1 MKKTNII
8 LILVAML
15 SLLGLGA
22 VVLLFG
28 DVPEKN
34 EYNVPSL
41 GEYQDNYTADNGRN
55 KEIIVEVAENF
66 AQPAADGI
74 YNMEFQNAVRESID
88 ALIRT
93 NKYSEDMPLVI
104 YNPFQTNTQSL
115 YVYFETE
122 EPYAVSYSIHTPEAD
137 YDDFGGYVV
146 PNRPDTSQIHEF
158 QIVGLIPG
166 ETNMITIRMMD
177 ADGQVKIRRFYYYN
191 THEAE
196 VATIELNTEA
206 GMKEVEND
214 DKTTSMVLASNES
227 VSEGM
232 FVVFPAEN
240 EVTPYLRFYD
250 NHGVQRCEIPL
261 EEYGTKRLLVYED
274 IMFFQV
280 STDKFVGINR
290 LGQVIKLFT
299 AENYTFGEDY
309 CFDKNNDILMLASD
323 KRQNSVDDCIL
334 LLDRETLEVTE
345 LVDLGDLLPEY
356 KITCKETAGVKDWIS
371 LNSISYVDGN
381 RILVSAEKTDTII
394 KIRRL
399 YNEPR
404 IAFLAGDTAKFEGT
418 PYTELFLKTEG
429 EFELHHSVNM
439 LEYQPYD
446 LIRETRS
453 YIYLLNNNENYK
465 YEKRQEH
472 FSYYYRYLVDDA
484 EGVLRLK
491 DSIVLPEVLEN
502 GSVQWYGN
510 HLVFA
515 TDAAAEFYE
524 YDSAFQLIMKYSYQ
538 EPTIKKTEAELEYE
552 EDNPPAD
559 ATVAF
564 LRVSKH
570 DFLGYYFNAEPVL
583 ILPLETETEGAELG
597 NE

>member
-8 LILVAML
+8 LILVAMI

-28 DVPEKN
+28 DTSKITEN
-34 EYNVPSL
+34 QVPSL
-41 GEYQDNYTADNGRN
+41 EEYKDTYIADAGKN
-55 KEIIVEVAENF
+55 KEIIVEVTENF
-66 AQPAADGI
+66 VQSSYGAI
-74 YNMEFQNAVRESID
+74 YDMEFQESVREKID
-88 ALIRT
+88 ALIRK
-93 NKYSEDMPLVI
+93 NHYSEDSPLVI
-104 YNPFQTNTQSL
+104 YNPFGTNTQSL

-146 PNRPDTSQIHEF
+146 PNRPDTSKIHEF
-158 QIVGLIPG
+158 QVVGLVPG

-191 THEAE
+191 EHEAA
-196 VATIELNTEA
+196 VAAVELKTEA

-240 EVTPYLRFYD
+240 EVAPYLRFYD

-280 STDKFVGINR
+280 SADKFVGINR

-299 AENYTFGEDY
+299 SENYAFGEDY

-323 KRQNSVDDCIL
+323 KRQDSVDDCII

-345 LVDLGDLLPEY
+345 LVDMGDLLPEY
-356 KITCKETAGVKDWIS
+356 KITCKKTDGVSDWIS

-381 RILVSAEKTDTII
+381 RILVSADKTDTII

-399 YNEPR
+399 YNEPK
-404 IAFLAGDTAKFEGT
+404 IAFLAGDAAKFEGT

-429 EFELHHSVNM
+429 EFEQHASVNM

-453 YIYLLNNNENYK
+453 YIYVLNNNENYK

-484 EGVLRLK
+484 EGVVRLK
-491 DSIVLPEVLEN
+491 DSVVLPEVLEN
-502 GSVQWYGN
+502 GSLQWYGN

-515 TDAAAEFYE
+515 TDAVAEFYE

-538 EPTIKKTEAELEYE
+538 EPVVKKTEAELEYE

-583 ILPLETETEGAELG
+583 ILPLDTETEGAEIG

>member
-8 LILVAML
+8 LILIAMI
-15 SLLGLGA
+15 SLLGLGT

-28 DVPEKN
+28 DKKTVTENPALSLD
-34 EYNVPSL
+34 EYKDT
-41 GEYQDNYTADNGRN
+41 YIADTGRN
-55 KEIIVEVAENF
+55 KEIVVEVTENF
-66 AQPAADGI
+66 AQPSQGEI
-74 YNMEFQNAVRESID
+74 YDVAFQNSVRESID
-88 ALIRT
+88 TLIRQ
-93 NKYSEDMPLVI
+93 NHYSEDSPLVI
-104 YNPFQTNTQSL
+104 YNPFLTNTQSL

-137 YDDFGGYVV
+137 YDDFGGYIV
-146 PNRPDTSQIHEF
+146 PNRPDTSKVHEF

-166 ETNMITIRMMD
+166 ETNMITIRMMN
-177 ADGQVKIRRFYYYN
+177 ADGLVTIRRFYYYN
-191 THEAE
+191 QNEAA
-196 VATIELNTEA
+196 VSTICLESEQ
-206 GMKEVEND
+206 GKKEVENK
-214 DKTTSMVLASNES
+214 DKTVSVVPASDEN

-240 EVTPYLRFYD
+240 EVTPYLRIYD
-250 NHGVQRCEIPL
+250 NYGVQRCEIPM
-261 EEYGTKRLLVYED
+261 EEYGTKRVLVYED
-274 IMFFQV
+274 FLFFKV
-280 STDKFVGINR
+280 SEEKFVGINR
-290 LGQVIKLFT
+290 LGQVVKLFT
-299 AENYTFGEDY
+299 SENYTFGEDY

-323 KRQNSVDDCIL
+323 KRQDSVDDCII

-345 LVDLGDLLPEY
+345 LVDMGDLLPEY
-356 KITCKETAGVKDWIS
+356 KITCKKTDGVNDWLS

-381 RILVSAEKTDTII
+381 RILVSADKTDTII

-399 YNEPR
+399 YNEPK
-404 IAFLAGDTAKFEGT
+404 IAFLAGDAAKFEGT

-429 EFELHHSVNM
+429 EFEQHASINM

-491 DSIVLPEVLEN
+491 DSMVLPEVLEN

-510 HLVFA
+510 HLIFA

-538 EPTIKKTEAELEYE
+538 EPVIKKTEAELENE

-583 ILPLETETEGAELG
+583 ILPLDTETEGAELG

>member
-8 LILVAML
+8 LILIAMI
-15 SLLGLGA
+15 SLLGLGV
-22 VVLLFG
+22 VVLFFG
-28 DVPEKN
+28 DAPEN
-34 EYNVPSL
+34 AEHNVPSL
-41 GEYQDNYTADNGRN
+41 EDYQDTYIADNGRN
-55 KEIIVEVAENF
+55 KEIIVEVEENF
-66 AQPAADGI
+66 AQPADGCI
-74 YNMEFQNAVRESID
+74 YDLEFQNSVRESID
-88 ALIRT
+88 ALISK
-93 NKYSEDMPLVI
+93 NQYSEDLPLVI

-122 EPYAVSYSIHTPEAD
+122 EPYAVSYSIHTPEAE

-158 QIVGLIPG
+158 QIVGLVPG

-177 ADGQVKIRRFYYYN
+177 ADGMVKIRRFYYYN
-191 THEAE
+191 RHEAQT
-196 VATIELNTEA
+196 AAIELKMEPGMTEI
-206 GMKEVEND
+206 ENE
-214 DKTTSMVLASNES
+214 DKTTSMVLASEES

-232 FVVFPAEN
+232 FAVFPAQN
-240 EVTPYLRFYD
+240 EVAPYLRIYD
-250 NHGVQRCEIPL
+250 NNGIQRCEIPM

-274 IMFFQV
+274 ILFFQV
-280 STDKFVGINR
+280 SADKFVGLNR
-290 LGQVIKLFT
+290 LGQVVKLFT

-323 KRQNSVDDCIL
+323 KRQNSVNDCIL

-356 KITCKETAGVKDWIS
+356 KVTCKETDGVKDWLS
-371 LNSISYVDGN
+371 LNSISYVEGN
-381 RILVSAEKTDTII
+381 RILVSAERINTII

-399 YNEPR
+399 YNEPK
-404 IAFLAGDTAKFEGT
+404 IAFLLGDAAKFEGT
-418 PYTELFLKTEG
+418 PYTELFLRLDS

-439 LEYQPYD
+439 MEYQPYD
-446 LIRETRS
+446 LIRETRH
-453 YIYLLNNNENYK
+453 YIYLLNNNENYE

-484 EGVLRLK
+484 EEGVRLK
-491 DSIVLPEVLEN
+491 DSMVLPEVLEN
-502 GSVQWYGN
+502 GSVQWYGT

-515 TDAAAEFYE
+515 TDAVPEFYE
-524 YDSAFQLIMKYSYQ
+524 YDSEYRLIMKYSYQ
-538 EPTIKKTEAELEYE
+538 EPVKTKTEAELEYE

-570 DFLGYYFNAEPVL
+570 DFQGYYFNAEPVL
-583 ILPLETETEGAELG
+583 ILPLEAETEGAEFG